1 MPAGAAAQSV
11 MTDPAANATVKAP
24 LPMIHVMFA
33 QPVDMKSAG
42 FAVTKDG
49 KPIDVGE
56 AMPMGTDGKMLMAMP
71 KTPLAAGR
79 YTVKWHATGTDAKPI
94 QGEFSFT
101 VQ

>member
-1 MPAGAAAQSV
+1 
-11 MTDPAANATVKAP
+11 
-24 LPMIHVMFA
+24 MIHVMFA
-33 QPVDMKSAG
+33 QPIDMKSAG
-42 FAVTKDG
+42 FAVTKNG
-49 KPIDVGE
+49 QPIDVGQ

-71 KTPLAAGR
+71 KTPLAAGN